1 MARTAALRPVL
12 LFTRSSSRRSWGQQ
26 QRRAAGT
33 LLEERYAA
41 TVASGELQL
50 DEKQQVAVA
59 RLADVQGLLEVEL
72 ASPFVRAAEPVEEAS
87 GGGGWGWFASK
98 PAKPP
103 KPPDPLEGLGVRGLY
118 LWGGVGC
125 GKTMVMDMFFDCAPE
140 ELPKRRVHFHAF
152 MLEVHQRVHDEALRR
167 SGAAVADQN
176 VVKGVE
182 GAAAR
187 GLGGVT
193 PEQAGAAMSF
203 YHERT
208 KIKNE
213 ESKREDTA
221 EDDVITVARQI
232 AAESRLLCFDE
243 IQVTDIADAM
253 VMRRM
258 LGELFASGC
267 IFVATSNRPPEDLY
281 KGGLNRQSFL
291 PAIELLQRA
300 CVVQSMNDATDG
312 ESTDYRRMTS
322 ASDVKMF
329 HAPLSEGMEREMDAA
344 FMALSGGH
352 GENSGEVQA
361 DRVLEV
367 MMGRQLTVT
376 ATRDGVAKMGFA
388 DLCGRPLG
396 AADYMAVAENFH
408 TLLLTGVPQFTR
420 ATMNELRRFIT
431 LVDLLYERNCRL
443 VCSAEAPLEEIFDKM
458 GMDEIAAAA
467 EKAAE
472 EQRAHEEAEGAAAAA
487 AAAAAASAAEGG
499 GEEGMVETSQM
510 RVAGEG
516 GSSGRSTTMF
526 QSGGEEAEWSATGM
540 IGVSLAEQGRGSNT
554 ADSFGHADNVFAS
567 ERTMSRLHEMSSVEY
582 LDGQRQRWGEMKL
595 GGMHHVRR

>member
-1 MARTAALRPVL
+1 MAALLRGVATVRRPG
-12 LFTRSSSRRSWGQQ
+12 RRLVVGRRPCGYGRQWGQ
-26 QRRAAGT
+26 QRRAAASSATASGT
-33 LLEERYAA
+33 VQARYADL
-41 TVASGELQL
+41 VASGDLQP
-50 DEKQQVAVA
+50 DPKQQAAVE
-59 RLADVQGLLEVEL
+59 LLGDVQALVDAEL
-72 ASPFVRAAEPVEEAS
+72 ASPFVRAADPAAKADD
-87 GGGGWGWFASK
+87 GGGWGWFGTK

-103 KPPDPLEGLGVRGLY
+103 KPPDPLEGLGIRGLY

-125 GKTMVMDMFFDCAPE
+125 GKTMLMDMFFESAPE
-140 ELPKRRVHFHAF
+140 HMPKRRVHFHAF
-152 MLEVHQRVHDEALRR
+152 MLEVHQRVHDAALRR

-176 VVKGVE
+176 VKKGVD

-213 ESKREDTA
+213 QSKRQDNA
-221 EDDVITVARQI
+221 EDDVVTVAREI

-243 IQVTDIADAM
+243 LQVTDIADAM

-291 PAIELLQRA
+291 PAIEILQRA
-300 CVVQSMNDATDG
+300 CVVQSMNDAVDG

-329 HAPLSEGMEREMDAA
+329 HAPLSDGTQREMDAA
-344 FMALSGGH
+344 FMALSGGY
-352 GENSGEVQA
+352 GEDGSPVETDKVV
-361 DRVLEV
+361 DV
-367 MMGRQLTVT
+367 MMGRKLTVS
-376 ATRDGVAKMGFA
+376 ATRDGVAKMDFVS
-388 DLCGRPLG
+388 LCGMPLG
-396 AADYMAVAENFH
+396 AADYMAVADNFH

-443 VCSAEAPLEEIFDKM
+443 VCSAEAPLAEIFDKM
-458 GMDEIAAAA
+458 GVDEIAAAA
-467 EKAAE
+467 EKAQ
-472 EQRAHEEAEGAAAAA
+472 EQRDKEEAE
-487 AAAAAASAAEGG
+487 
-499 GEEGMVETSQM
+499 TM

-526 QSGGEEAEWSATGM
+526 QSGGVEAEWSATGM
-540 IGVSLAEQGRGSNT
+540 PGVSLAEQGRGSKQA

-567 ERTMSRLHEMSSVEY
+567 ERTMSRLHEMGSVEY
-582 LDGQRQRWGEMKL
+582 LDGQRQRWGDMKRC
-595 GGMHHVRR
+595 GMHNIRR